1 MTFQLLT
8 DKKPFQFHL
17 IHIGMNPL
25 TGDASTRSKEDL
37 ASISTSI
44 SMWIAAARKHSNVSR
59 FRRCP
64 QPELRA
70 EQFAR
75 KTSGCLD
82 SRWDESP
89 LGRRTP
95 WIV

>member
-1 MTFQLLT
+1 MTFQLQT

-17 IHIGMNPL
+17 IPVGMNL
-25 TGDASTRSKEDL
+25 L
-37 ASISTSI
+37 ISRPSGTSI
-44 SMWIAAARKHSNVSR
+44 SIWIAAARKHSNVSR
-59 FRRCP
+59 FQSCP

-82 SRWDESP
+82 RRWDESP
-89 LGRRTP
+89 
-95 WIV
+95 